1 MAIKIP
7 TKGETFKVIV
17 SIDSSLEKDAEAYE
31 KYLQT
36 LDESHLK
43 FIAGEEPT
51 RFVMR
56 KVLPY
61 NLQQKVQN
69 AQIEISESGT
79 QIKPAFMME
88 EVRCSL
94 VGIEN
99 PASLPA
105 EEHIKFEKHSDGGAS
120 TSLMEMLNAVGLVND
135 LYKAKAYAVLGFGD
149 SLKKK

>member
-7 TKGETFKVIV
+7 TKDETFSVIA
-17 SIDSSLEKDAEAYE
+17 SLDSALEKDGDAYE

-43 FIAGEEPT
+43 IIPGEEPT

-56 KVLPY
+56 KVLPFK
-61 NLQQKVQN
+61 LAQKVQN
-69 AQIEISESGT
+69 AQIEISEAGT

-94 VGIEN
+94 VDVQN
-99 PASLPA
+99 PPSLPA
-105 EEHIKFEKHSDGGAS
+105 SDHIKFEKHSDGGAS
-120 TSLMEMLNAVGLVND
+120 YGIMEMLLAAGVVND
-135 LYKAKAYAVLGFGD
+135 LYKARAYAILGLGD